1 MADDWKEY
9 WNPYKPELSKVYE
22 DKGLWSEMF
31 TKVFDQRA
39 QRFWDREALV
49 GGPNGEER
57 YTYGDIKLASDR
69 LALHFLDMGLKKGER
84 VIVQLPNIC
93 EFVFIWIALQKIGV
107 IPVMCLPQHRF
118 HEISQIAA
126 KAEAVGYFVAGFAR
140 KFNYHELV
148 DEVAKAVP
156 SIRYKVSCGKEID
169 VPGDYYD
176 LRTFLRDKAEERV
189 GAADELRAALPD
201 PHDVGILLLSGGTT
215 GTPKLIPR
223 EYNAYVHIARESSWE
238 LGYNMYTIQLAI
250 APVAHNMVLAAPG
263 IQGAFYFGGKVVMC
277 PSTQMED
284 ICRTIER
291 EKVTHIPMVPTMII
305 KMLNYE
311 ERKKYDLSSWK
322 IVVNG
327 ASKLEPASAQR
338 VEKELPCRLISQFG
352 MSEGTITNSVLGD
365 PDEIV
370 HNTIGMCCSAAD
382 EWKILDTDT
391 GAVIAESDNYQNGDF
406 RGTFH
411 YKGKAGVPGEI
422 VFRGPYTIRGYY
434 NEPEHNKRS
443 ITADGYYR
451 SGDIACVHE
460 SGHGF
465 IIMGRIKD
473 AINRGGE
480 KFSCE
485 EVENIILDNM
495 PNVHNAGLVAMPDPV
510 FIEKACLFIS
520 LKDKSK
526 PYTLEDV
533 QAACEKGGLTKF
545 KWPERLEIRDELPE
559 TNIGK
564 VNKKELKAEIKAL
577 IEAGK

>member
-1 MADDWKEY
+1 MADDWKQY
-9 WNPYKPELSKVYE
+9 WKPYKSELAKVYE
-22 DKGLWSEMF
+22 EKGYWDEMF

-39 QRFWDREALV
+39 QRFWDKEALV
-49 GGPNGEER
+49 GGLEGEDR
-57 YTYGDIKLASDR
+57 YTYGEIKLASDR
-69 LALHFLDMGLKKGER
+69 LALHFLDMGLRKGDR

-93 EFVFIWIALQKIGV
+93 EFVLIWIAFQKIGV
-107 IPVMCLPQHRF
+107 IPVMCLPQHRY

-126 KAEAVGYFVAGFAR
+126 KAEAVGYVVAGFAR

-148 DEVAKAVP
+148 DEVCKAVP
-156 SIRYKVSCGKEID
+156 SMKYKITCGRDIKVTDDYVDIRT
-169 VPGDYYD
+169 
-176 LRTFLRDKAEERV
+176 LLRDKAEERV
-189 GAADELRAALPD
+189 GAADELKAALPD

-238 LGYNMYTIQLAI
+238 CGYNMYTVNMAI
-250 APVAHNMVLAAPG
+250 APVAHNFVLAAPG

-284 ICRTIER
+284 ICKVIER
-291 EKVTHIPMVPTMII
+291 EKVTHIPMVPTMLI
-305 KMLNYE
+305 KMLNFE
-311 ERKKYDLSSWK
+311 DRKKYDISSWQ
-322 IVVNG
+322 IVING
-327 ASKLEPASAQR
+327 ASKLEPTSAAR

-352 MSEGTITNSVLGD
+352 MSEGVITQTYLGE
-365 PDEIV
+365 DERVIW
-370 HNTIGMCCSAAD
+370 NTIGMCCSPAD
-382 EWKILDTDT
+382 EWKILDPDT
-391 GAVIAESDNYQNGDF
+391 GAVIAESNNYQNGDF
-406 RGTFH
+406 RGLH
-411 YKGKAGVPGEI
+411 NYKGKAGVPGEL
-422 VFRGPYTIRGYY
+422 VFRGPYNIRGYY
-434 NEPEHNKRS
+434 NEPEHNMRAF
-443 ITADGYYR
+443 TADGYYR
-451 SGDIACVHE
+451 SGDIACIDE
-460 SGHGF
+460 TGHGF